1 MVKIKKIV
9 LLMLLNFAFLSGFFV
24 FVVKAD
30 TDLTLLTTAY
40 NETETIITT
49 QDNSPVGD
57 PVYEDASYSAFL
69 TSITNLG
76 GLAGIQAV
84 IDEPLTTQ
92 IDADNLTADIN
103 SAIQGLIYNDTYYS
117 TLANYSQA
125 NSIDLSPYT
134 TDSQLLYNNELDRIE
149 LILDNPTAGNQVV
162 SDLNADIDA
171 AELLLV
177 LRGDKTSLLDKKNT
191 IDAIYSFDGS
201 LYIPSTFL
209 SFQNSYD
216 NIDSVLQT
224 DIGMTLS
231 QLISDIDAIQSEID
245 IAEGRLDEVSAF
257 LVLKPDKQDL
267 IDDYNLATAIDE
279 SLYTTSSYSEFET
292 ELAGILVVINDVE
305 ATQTEVDQA
314 ILDLE
319 DFHDL
324 LISIADVTDLLAA
337 YNLAIGLDLDSYTP
351 NSVTLYQIELV
362 RINIIIN
369 SDDTDQTEADQ
380 ALVDLQAAN
389 DILILQADRSD
400 LITLN
405 SLVIE
410 TYYEKR
416 AEYTETSFTNFKNAV
431 DAYGSYNYVNS
442 IIDNDNI
449 DQSTVDNLIAVME
462 SALDLLNP
470 MADNGELLTIYY
482 ELSAAD
488 IGEYTENSQNL
499 YDEELDRIYL
509 ILTGQEFDAA
519 AAAQIVIDM
528 NNVSDLLIALP
539 DFSDLQNIYDSTS
552 IYRAADYSVSS
563 YGNLII
569 AKENAVSTITNSN
582 ATESMVQSAIELL
595 NDAIDNL
602 VQKPEMIYLIQD
614 KELDINQYVTF
625 GQATAISYYT
635 DDTIVVSVSDLGIV
649 RGLNYGET
657 KVYVELSNGYT
668 EILDIHIKAKV
679 TVTVYVLTFSIPAIS
694 VGIGACVVYVKKST
708 LKSTLT
714 SVKRIFKRKK

>member
-191 IDAIYSFDGS
+191 IDAIYSSDGS

-714 SVKRIFKRKK
+714 SVKSIFKRKK

>member
-191 IDAIYSFDGS
+191 IDAIYSSDGS

-231 QLISDIDAIQSEID
+231 QLISDIDAIQFEID

-380 ALVDLQAAN
+380 ALADLQAAN

-416 AEYTETSFTNFKNAV
+416 AEYTETSFTSFKNAV

-694 VGIGACVVYVKKST
+694 VGIGACVVYVKKSA

-714 SVKRIFKRKK
+714 SVKSIFKRKK